1 MYIYIYVCIYIY
13 ICAATLKK
21 MEKPI
26 RSLFGLI
33 YIKHIQYSIHII
45 IQTKHVFHGE
55 VALEQSQAHIQQLKV
70 HLAAELFA

>member
-1 MYIYIYVCIYIY
+1 MYIYICIY

-33 YIKHIQYSIHII
+33 YHIIHIQYSIHII